1 MTGSGNLR
9 RTSFRYGLWMGEVM
23 RELGMEWLAGASL
36 EQGRAGNE
44 GGFPGG

>member
-23 RELGMEWLAGASL
+23 RELGVERRFGASL
-36 EQGRAGNE
+36 EQWGGDE
-44 GGFPGG
+44 VGFPGG